1 VRPET
6 ELLDDEVHLWWA
18 RLDAPA
24 ARIRQLA
31 DMLAPDEVER
41 ASRFHGE
48 RDRGRWIVGRGIL
61 RERLAD
67 YVGCMPGEVRL
78 VYGPHGKPALAPDAG
93 CPSLRFSVSHSE
105 SLVVYAITRNC
116 ALGVDVEVVRP
127 IADLEGIAEYFF
139 SPRERAALRA
149 LGPHERIAGFFN
161 CWTRKEAYVKAI
173 GFGLAQP
180 LDAFD
185 VELRPGAQAG
195 LLAIDGDPHPAA
207 EWSLHHLDAPRGVT
221 AALAI
226 VGNAQRFITHW
237 LN

>member
-1 VRPET
+1 M

-24 ARIRQLA
+24 SRIRQLA
-31 DMLAPDEVER
+31 DMLAPDELER
-41 ASRFHGE
+41 ASRFHSE

-67 YVGCMPGEVRL
+67 YVGCVPCEVQL
-78 VYGPHGKPALAPDAG
+78 VYGPHGKPALAPDSG
-93 CPSLRFSVSHSE
+93 YPSLRFSVSHSGG
-105 SLVVYAITRNC
+105 LVVYAISRDC
-116 ALGVDVEVVRP
+116 RLGVDVEVVRP

-139 SPRERAALRA
+139 SPRERASLRA
-149 LGPHERIAGFFN
+149 LAPHQRTAGFFN

-173 GFGLAQP
+173 GSGLAQP

-185 VELRPGAQAG
+185 VELRPGVPAR
-195 LLAIDGDPHPAA
+195 LLAIDGDPHLAA
-207 EWSLHHLDAPRGVT
+207 HWSLHHLNAPRGTT

-226 VGNAQRFITHW
+226 AGGAQRFVTHL